1 MVEALHKVLAKV
13 LVDECV
19 VCDLVAPS
27 LKLLRGWKV
36 TEDQQVGNLEI
47 ARMLGQLFNR
57 VSAVTQDAVL
67 AIEFGD
73 CRGCPRGG
81 AKGGVLEPDSWQ
93 QLAPLFGVNSAV
105 EDWDLYCFTSAII
118 GDGDCLG
125 HVCSPEVYS
134 SCILEPLWRVP

>member
-1 MVEALHKVLAKV
+1 MSIVVEALHKVLAKV
-13 LVDECV
+13 LVDEGV

-73 CRGCPRGG
+73 CRGCPGG
-81 AKGGVLEPDSWQ
+81 RAKRRVLEPDSWQ
-93 QLAPLFGVNSAV
+93 
-105 EDWDLYCFTSAII
+105 
-118 GDGDCLG
+118 
-125 HVCSPEVYS
+125 
-134 SCILEPLWRVP
+134 